1 MIVHF
6 FACSFSL
13 PRSLFCIFFVAVLTL
28 FLNYSFILV
37 HVFSVS
43 QSTACSAE
51 CPEGAYSISPGTDLI
66 ESGLN
71 DAISKGIYHIH
82 LEPGIHTMT
91 KTLTIETQMTF
102 SGGGRGITIVQE
114 HGFWILGKKD
124 EKCTFMDM
132 SVQKTKDSGLV
143 GQNGMHFDCLRVHF
157 DQCGG
162 DGVRAYMTNGKL
174 INCQITQCLLSG
186 VVSYQNSA
194 IEIEGEDTMIENN
207 NTDEDIGD
215 CDPYNF
221 SYPPAYGLKASYL
234 SSSIHILSPLTK
246 ESIKNNQYGNYGGY
260 GEIAI
265 IDNDG
270 NKIEIIQTHSN
281 VHVAPVK

>member
-102 SGGGRGITIVQE
+102 S
-114 HGFWILGKKD
+114 
-124 EKCTFMDM
+124 
-132 SVQKTKDSGLV
+132 
-143 GQNGMHFDCLRVHF
+143 
-157 DQCGG
+157 
-162 DGVRAYMTNGKL
+162 
-174 INCQITQCLLSG
+174 
-186 VVSYQNSA
+186 VV
-194 IEIEGEDTMIENN
+194 EE
-207 NTDEDIGD
+207 
-215 CDPYNF
+215 
-221 SYPPAYGLKASYL
+221 
-234 SSSIHILSPLTK
+234 
-246 ESIKNNQYGNYGGY
+246 
-260 GEIAI
+260 
-265 IDNDG
+265 
-270 NKIEIIQTHSN
+270 
-281 VHVAPVK
+281 V

>member
-1 MIVHF
+1 M
-6 FACSFSL
+6 
-13 PRSLFCIFFVAVLTL
+13 LTL

-102 SGGGRGITIVQE
+102 SGGGMGITIVQE
-114 HGFWILGKKD
+114 YGFLILGKKD

-132 SVQKTKDSGLV
+132 SVQKTEHSGLV

-162 DGVRAYMTNGKL
+162 DGVEAYMTNGKL
-174 INCQITQCLLSG
+174 INCQITQCFNNG
-186 VVSYQNSA
+186 VVSYENSA

-215 CDPYNF
+215 YDT
-221 SYPPAYGLKASYL
+221 SPAYGLNAIYL

-246 ESIKNNQYGNYGGY
+246 ESIKNNQYGNYGGA